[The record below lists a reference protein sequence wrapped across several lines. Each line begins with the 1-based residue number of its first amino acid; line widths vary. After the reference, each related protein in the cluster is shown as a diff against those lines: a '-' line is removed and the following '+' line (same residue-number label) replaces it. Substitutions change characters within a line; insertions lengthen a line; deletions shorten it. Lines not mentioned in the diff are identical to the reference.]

1 VEAFVSPR
9 IASIGRAADERRY
22 PWSMAVR
29 AAGEVIVVG
38 SANVDMTVRTT
49 HLPTP
54 GETVIGGSYSRR
66 NGGKGANQ
74 AVAAATYGA
83 STRLIA
89 AVGDDPLADSLIDG
103 LRSAGVETGGIARL
117 SGAATGVAFIVVD
130 ARGEN
135 QIAVASGAN
144 DRLSASL
151 VTAALTAI
159 EPAAG
164 SICLVGFEIGDPA
177 ILAAATWAVGTGV
190 RLIVNPAPA
199 RPLPSSLDGMTPLL
213 TPNRGEAT
221 VLTGLADPGA
231 AADALRRRTG
241 APVVITLGGDGALV
255 RDERGSVH
263 IQAAPVT
270 PLDTT
275 GAGDVFNGILAAE
288 LAAGT
293 TLRSAVRLA
302 TNGASIATRA
312 PGAQAG
318 LPSRADVLRASEA
331 AGDRS

>member
-1 VEAFVSPR
+1 M
-9 IASIGRAADERRY
+9 AART
-22 PWSMAVR
+22 
-29 AAGEVIVVG
+29 AAEVIVVG
-38 SANVDMTVRTT
+38 SANIDLTVRTT

-54 GETVIGGSYSRR
+54 GETVTGGSYSRQ

-83 STRLIA
+83 ATRLVA
-89 AVGDDPLADSLIDG
+89 AVGDDPLAEAVIDG
-103 LRSAGVETGGIARL
+103 LQAAGVATGGIARL
-117 SGAATGVAFIVVD
+117 SGATTGVALIVVD

-144 DRLSASL
+144 DGLSASL
-151 VTAALTAI
+151 VTAALSTL

-164 SICLVGFEIGDPA
+164 SVCLIGFEISDPA
-177 ILAAATWAVGTGV
+177 ILAAAAWAVGTGAH
-190 RLIVNPAPA
+190 LIVNPAPA
-199 RPLPSSLDGMTPLL
+199 RPLPSSLDGMAPIL

-221 VLTGLADPGA
+221 ALTGLADPGA

-241 APVVITLGGDGALV
+241 APVVITLGHDGALV
-255 RDERGSVH
+255 HDELGSAH
-263 IQAAPVT
+263 IPAPRAT
-270 PLDTT
+270 PVDTT

-302 TNGASIATRA
+302 TCGASIATRSA
-312 PGAQAG
+312 GAQAG
-318 LPSRADVLRASEA
+318 LPSRADVLRASDA
-331 AGDRS
+331 AVDGS